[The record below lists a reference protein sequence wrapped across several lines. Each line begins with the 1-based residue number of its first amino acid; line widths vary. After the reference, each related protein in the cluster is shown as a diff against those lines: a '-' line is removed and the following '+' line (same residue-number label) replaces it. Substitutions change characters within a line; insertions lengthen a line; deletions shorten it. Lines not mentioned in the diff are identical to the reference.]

1 MMEIAEDQDDV
12 CPSLKQ
18 ISLFV
23 ENRLGA
29 LQRVLGKLEA
39 AGVHVWALSVVEG
52 ADHAVVRLIVDK
64 PAEALEAFKGR
75 DVFQADVIA
84 VARNE
89 EALTRLAGE
98 ADGTVSVMPGDL
110 TDGDFVDRLADEAGD
125 VDVLVN
131 LAGRTAHAPF
141 LDSDPD
147 MWRAAWELNVH
158 ALLVLSQGIAREMV
172 KCGSGHIINVSSV
185 LARQVYPLTMFYAAT
200 KHATA
205 AITRGMRIELAEHG
219 VRVTEIAPGLVDT
232 DLMSQPD
239 HPAVVAAYA
248 KRQDARLPP
257 ADVAR
262 AIIFAAGAAPGT
274 VPELIALNPH
284 DQI

>member
-1 MMEIAEDQDDV
+1 MNFSGRTVLVA
-12 CPSLKQ
+12 
-18 ISLFV
+18 
-23 ENRLGA
+23 GA
-29 LQRVLGKLEA
+29 SSGIGRETALMFA
-39 AGVHVWALSVVEG
+39 AGG
-52 ADHAVVRLIVDK
+52 AS
-64 PAEALEAFKGR
+64 
-75 DVFQADVIA
+75 VIA
-84 VARNE
+84 VARNAE
-89 EALTRLAGE
+89 KLATLKAEAEGDISAI
-98 ADGTVSVMPGDL
+98 AGDL
-110 TDGDFVDRLADEAGD
+110 TDGEFVARLVAEAGD
-125 VDVLVN
+125 VDILVN

-158 ALLVLSQGIAREMV
+158 ALLVLSQGIARGMV
-172 KCGSGHIINVSSV
+172 ARGSGQIINVSSI

-205 AITRGMRIELAEHG
+205 AVTRGMRIELAEYG
-219 VRVTEIAPGLVDT
+219 VRVTEVAPGLVDT

-239 HPAVVAAYA
+239 HPDVVAAYA

-262 AIIFAAGAAPGT
+262 AIVFAAGASPGT